1 MMTFQLLDKLPHEIV
16 QQIFQS
22 LHKFANLAPDGK
34 LTLQYY
40 EFKRRLIDTNTLYA
54 LCLTSTRCRD
64 IARPV
69 LYRNFVQADSD
80 ASFYMLPRDG
90 WRRTL
95 ELFLRTVTESSHLA
109 RLVRTATFTESFIHG
124 INMCPTTIDTIL
136 AAATDLSPNFISDVE
151 RIVQDEKGSEFSLSE
166 CVQTAKSWDVPGYQ
180 DSHDIFVAGSA
191 FIGILIAL
199 MPNLTSLAL
208 PQLPRTATEL
218 YLPVLDALGASF
230 DSLKSFTGRME
241 FHKLAPLIKRMP
253 GLMELNICDVSCPRH
268 EDEASLMERGFRLPR
283 LPTMAKVKTL
293 RFEGASIGEPWMK
306 VVLSRCSRLEKFVY
320 AQRRENAELV
330 RGIVP
335 WSRAADVAMGA
346 LWSEAQM
353 VKVLETHKE
362 TLRSVHI
369 DLREHGDHR
378 SVVPDLKSFDHIEE
392 LFLSIPQW
400 TNWPDIGLGK
410 PALREILPSSIRYL
424 CVVCEAMEGRERF
437 VSELY
442 QMADAQLFEE
452 KPFPKLQ
459 IVEYGMRK
467 PEQWFDTLKRVFRR
481 AGVWLVATPP
491 NKLIMG
497 RPHTMD
503 PVVYDGVEFP
513 PGPVTLTDGFR

>member
-1 MMTFQLLDKLPHEIV
+1 M
-16 QQIFQS
+16 
-22 LHKFANLAPDGK
+22 
-34 LTLQYY
+34 
-40 EFKRRLIDTNTLYA
+40 IDTKTLYA

-69 LYRNFVQADSD
+69 LYRNFVQADSN

-95 ELFLRTVTESSHLA
+95 ELFLRTITESGHLA

-124 INMCPTTIDTIL
+124 INMCPTTIDKIM
-136 AAATDLSPNFISDVE
+136 AAATVLSPNFVSDVE
-151 RIVQDEKGSEFSLSE
+151 RIVQEQRGDEFSLSE
-166 CVQTAKSWDVPGYQ
+166 CVQTAKSWEVPGFQ
-180 DSHDIFVAGSA
+180 DSNDIFVAGSA

-199 MPNLTSLAL
+199 MPNLTGLAL
-208 PQLPRTATEL
+208 PQLPRTVTEL

-230 DSLKSFTGRME
+230 DSLKIFTGRME
-241 FHKLAPLIKRMP
+241 FHKLAPLIQRMP
-253 GLMELNICDVSCPRH
+253 GLTELNICDVSCPRH

-283 LPTMAKVKTL
+283 LPTMPKVKTL
-293 RFEGASIGEPWMK
+293 RFEGVSIGEPWMRL
-306 VVLSRCSRLEKFVY
+306 VLSRCSSLEKFVY
-320 AQRRENAELV
+320 AQRRENAELA

-346 LWSEAQM
+346 LWSESQM
-353 VKVLETHKE
+353 IKVLKIHKD
-362 TLRSVHI
+362 TLRYVHI
-369 DLREHGDHR
+369 DLREHGDHH
-378 SVVPDLKSFDHIEE
+378 SVVPDLRSFNRIEE
-392 LFLSIPQW
+392 LFLSVPRW
-400 TNWPDIGLGK
+400 TNWPDVGLGK
-410 PALREILPSSIRYL
+410 PALREILPSSLRYL

-442 QMADAQLFEE
+442 QMADAQLFED

-467 PEQWFDTLKRVFRR
+467 PEQWFDPLKRVLGR
-481 AGVWLVATPP
+481 AGIWLVATPP
-491 NKLIMG
+491 NELIMG
-497 RPHTMD
+497 RPHTME

-513 PGPVTLTDGFR
+513 PGPMILADGFRKNGV